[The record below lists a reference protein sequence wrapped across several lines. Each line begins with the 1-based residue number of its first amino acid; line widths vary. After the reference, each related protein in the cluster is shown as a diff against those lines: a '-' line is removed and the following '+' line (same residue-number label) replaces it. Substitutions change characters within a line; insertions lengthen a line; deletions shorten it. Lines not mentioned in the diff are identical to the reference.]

1 LSFLNKYSPGSE
13 IPHKNF
19 PSGNNNG
26 KYLLS
31 GGYGMD
37 VSIVKKS
44 GEKFSYHYEDPAC
57 LNRLEK
63 GIYNLMTDINSGF
76 KRDIVYLCIGTD
88 RATGDCL
95 GPLVGTRLQ
104 AMTPTINLF
113 GTLERPAHAANLEI
127 VLDQIACQY
136 KNPLIVAVDASLG
149 NTDRIGYINIK
160 PGGLKPGT
168 ALKKMLPEVG
178 DFHIS
183 AVVNV
188 GGFLEQMVLQNTRL
202 YIVYK
207 MADLIARSIYLSHL
221 HYDNDR
227 SCHLTLGNSWKQ
239 VSSSIAT

>member
-1 LSFLNKYSPGSE
+1 
-13 IPHKNF
+13 
-19 PSGNNNG
+19 
-26 KYLLS
+26 
-31 GGYGMD
+31 MD
-37 VSIVKKS
+37 ISIVKKA

-57 LNRLEK
+57 LNHLEN
-63 GIYNLMTDINSGF
+63 GIYNLLTDMNSGF

-104 AMTPTINLF
+104 AMSPAINLF
-113 GTLERPAHAANLEI
+113 GTLEKPSHAANLES
-127 VLDQIACQY
+127 VLEEIANQY
-136 KNPLIVAVDASLG
+136 KNPLVVAVDASLG

-202 YIVYK
+202 YVVYK
-207 MADLIARSIYLSHL
+207 MADLIARSLYLSHL

-227 SCHLTLGNSWKQ
+227 SRYRAPTNSWKQ
-239 VSSSIAT
+239 ASSSIAT